1 MKHNDPDLSNSLKLG
16 KWCLDSVEVNDFT
29 EPPAKIK
36 LRQAGGDRKKSVP
49 EVRAAMYDW
58 VIDIRSSLKARLTK
72 SMFKAQCKTFHEQW
86 LSQLEKE
93 VPEEKKIVFSNK
105 WIRGW
110 MQEYNVNLRKPNKRF
125 QSKQA
130 DREERIFEYLKN
142 IWTEQKFF
150 IDNFGVDPP
159 IINGDQMP
167 VHSNDIGSQRTLNF
181 TGLGTYAQENYLLA
195 R

>member
-16 KWCLDSVEVNDFT
+16 KWCLDSLQVNDFT

-36 LRQAGGDRKKSVP
+36 FRQTGGGRKKSVA

-58 VIDIRSSLKARLTK
+58 VIEIRSSLKARLPK
-72 SMFKAQCKTFHEQW
+72 SMFKAPCKIFYEQC
-86 LSQLEKE
+86 LSQQEKE

-110 MQEYNVNLRKPNKRF
+110 MQEYNVSLRKPNKRF
-125 QSKQA
+125 QIKQA
-130 DREERIFEYLKN
+130 DREERIFEHLKN
-142 IWTEQKFF
+142 TWTEWKFF

-167 VHSNDIGSQRTLNF
+167 VPCNESASQRTLNF
-181 TGLGTYAQENYLLA
+181 TGLGTYVQENYLLA